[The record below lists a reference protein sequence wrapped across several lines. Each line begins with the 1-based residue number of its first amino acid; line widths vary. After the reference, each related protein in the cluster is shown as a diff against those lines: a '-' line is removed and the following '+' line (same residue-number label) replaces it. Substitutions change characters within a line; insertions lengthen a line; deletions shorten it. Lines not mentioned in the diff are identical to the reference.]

1 MRKHRTLILG
11 LVLALFQIQVFAAAT
26 LGCLHAGGVDGPAS
40 VCPNHLLAKTQADA
54 PTDLQADPG
63 GPDDDLGALD
73 CTKCALTLGLHAI
86 PGGVAVLP
94 VLQPRSP
101 AIASQACHFYRH
113 APDAQLRPPI
123 LSRV

>member
-40 VCPNHLLAKTQADA
+40 VCPNHLPAKNQAEPPA
-54 PTDLQADPG
+54 DLQADP
-63 GPDDDLGALD
+63 GALD

-86 PGGVAVLP
+86 PGGVSVLP

-113 APDAQLRPPI
+113 APDAPLRPPI

>member
-26 LGCLHAGGVDGPAS
+26 LGCLHAGGVDAS
-40 VCPNHLLAKTQADA
+40 TSLCPNHLPVQNQSETPADR
-54 PTDLQADPG
+54 QADPAG
-63 GPDDDLGALD
+63 ADDDLGTLD

-86 PGGVAVLP
+86 PGGVAILP

-101 AIASQACHFYRH
+101 AVASQACHFYRH

-123 LSRV
+123 LSRA

>member
-11 LVLALFQIQVFAAAT
+11 LALALFQIQVFAAAT
-26 LGCLHAGGVDGPAS
+26 LGCLHAGGVDGLAS
-40 VCPNHLLAKTQADA
+40 VCPNHLPAYDQA
-54 PTDLQADPG
+54 ADKAEG
-63 GPDDDLGALD
+63 GESRDDLGTLD

-86 PGGVAVLP
+86 PGGIAVLP